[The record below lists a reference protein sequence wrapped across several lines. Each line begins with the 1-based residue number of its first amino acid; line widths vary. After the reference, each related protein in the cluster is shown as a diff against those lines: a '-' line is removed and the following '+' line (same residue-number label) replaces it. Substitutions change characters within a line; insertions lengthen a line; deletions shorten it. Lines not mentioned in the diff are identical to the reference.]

1 MKRFL
6 LTTGAASLVMLTACS
21 ELDLGGRAFADTGSA
36 PSQRV
41 QLITGAGSVG
51 STSRDVRLIGGD
63 INTTLDTAENARVA
77 GADVR
82 LTGRV
87 GGALEIAAS
96 ELVLDDVTAGSL
108 DVAAADMRFSG
119 SVSGPARV
127 RAADLYWGG
136 TANGPLTIAA
146 ADLEFDGQAGAVN
159 AQVADA
165 SFTGEAGDMSLQSA
179 DLVFERGFTAASVRA
194 DAAEFVHRGAI
205 RGGLDL
211 QARTVQLDGSVD
223 GGLALYVDPG
233 RRPHRADDGRVEI
246 TGAVGGGFICARTVA
261 LSGPVNGPLT
271 VMSEEQPFLSG
282 AAEGADISYTPR
294 NGQRCQR
301 GMED

>member
-6 LTTGAASLVMLTACS
+6 LTTAGASLVMLTACN
-21 ELDLGGRAFADTGSA
+21 ELDLGGRAFADAGSA
-36 PSQRV
+36 SSQRV

-82 LTGRV
+82 LTGQV
-87 GGALEIAAS
+87 GGALEIAAA

-119 SVSGPARV
+119 SVSGPTRV

-146 ADLEFDGQAGAVN
+146 ADLEFNGRAGVVD

-165 SFTGEAGDMSLQSA
+165 SFTGEAGDMSFQSA
-179 DLVFERGFTAASVRA
+179 DLVFERGFTAESVRA
-194 DAAEFVHRGAI
+194 DAAEFLHRGAL

-211 QARTVQLDGSVD
+211 QARTVQLEGSVD
-223 GGLALYVDPG
+223 GDLALYVDPG
-233 RRPHRADDGRVEI
+233 RRPHRADDGRVDI
-246 TGAVGGGFICARTVA
+246 SGAVAGGFVCARTVS

-271 VMSEEQPFLSG
+271 VISDEQPSLSG
-282 AAEGADISYTPR
+282 AAEAADISYTPR
-294 NGQRCQR
+294 NGQRCER

>member
-1 MKRFL
+1 MRRFL

-21 ELDLGGRAFADTGSA
+21 ELDLGSRAFADTGSSSS
-36 PSQRV
+36 PRV

-51 STSRDVRLIGGD
+51 STARDVRLIGGD
-63 INTTLDTAENARVA
+63 INTTLDTAANARIA

-82 LTGRV
+82 LTGEV
-87 GGALEIAAS
+87 GGALEIAAA
-96 ELVLDDVTAGSL
+96 ELILDEVTAGSL
-108 DVAAADMRFSG
+108 DVAAADMHFSG

-127 RAADLYWGG
+127 RAADVYWGG

-146 ADLEFDGQAGAVN
+146 ADLEFNGRAGAVD
-159 AQVADA
+159 AQIADA
-165 SFTGEAGDMSLQSA
+165 SFTGEAGVMSLQSA

-194 DAAEFVHRGAI
+194 DAAEFLHRGAV
-205 RGGLDL
+205 RGDLDL
-211 QARTVQLDGSVD
+211 QARTVQLEGSVD
-223 GGLALYVDPG
+223 GNLALYVDPG
-233 RRPHRADDGRVEI
+233 REPHRRDDGRVEI
-246 TGAVGGGFICARTVA
+246 NGAVGGGFICARTVT

-271 VMSEEQPFLSG
+271 ILSDAQPSLSG
-282 AAEGADISYTPR
+282 AAEAADIIYTPR